1 MNKNRP
7 KLSKLL
13 TSMGF
18 QILLAMVIGVTAGIF
33 MGKDAAIFAPL
44 GTLFIQLIKM
54 LVVPL
59 VALSIISGAASLG
72 ATRSAGK
79 IGASTLAYIFL
90 TTLFSVTISIALGLI
105 FKPGQGVDIHA
116 AASMMGNTNT
126 LEQASAPGFWE
137 TIIGIVPDNIFA
149 ALTSG
154 NILQIIFF
162 GLFLGI
168 GISTMPTTKK
178 DPIINGINHILDAMI
193 WMIKVVMYTA
203 PIGVFGLMADSVG
216 SFGFDLILSV
226 LNLVWVFIIGILLIG
241 LIFYPIT
248 IKLFSK
254 LKLSTFFKAMTKPQI
269 VAFSTASS
277 LATLPLNMET
287 CENELGVTK
296 ETTAF
301 VLPLG
306 ATINMAGN
314 AMYYALVALFFSQV
328 YGIDL
333 SVAQYTAIILTSTV
347 GAVGQAGVPG
357 PTLLV
362 VAVLVAA
369 DIPIEGLPILYAL
382 DRVFDMIRTTLN
394 ITGDACCA
402 VIVDRFNQIK
412 TH

>member
-1 MNKNRP
+1 MK
-7 KLSKLL
+7 KLL
-13 TSMGF
+13 KSMGF
-18 QILLAMVIGVTAGIF
+18 QILMAMILGVLAGIF
-33 MGKDAAIFAPL
+33 MGKDASMFAPL

-54 LVVPL
+54 LVIPL
-59 VALSIISGAASLG
+59 VALSIISGAAALG

-79 IGASTLAYIFL
+79 IGVSTIAYIFIS
-90 TTLFSVTISIALGLI
+90 TFVSVLISVGLGLLL
-105 FKPGQGVDIHA
+105 KPGNGVDISSA
-116 AASMMGNTNT
+116 AAMMENTVKVSHA
-126 LEQASAPGFWE
+126 EAPGFWD
-137 TIIGIVPDNIFA
+137 TILGIIPENIFA
-149 ALTSG
+149 ALGDG

-168 GISTMPTTKK
+168 GLSTMPIKHK
-178 DPIINGINHILDAMI
+178 QPIINAINYLLEAMI

-216 SFGFDLILSV
+216 SFGFQLIISV
-226 LNLVWVFIIGILLIG
+226 LNLLWVFLIGIILVG
-241 LIFYPIT
+241 LVFYPLT
-248 IKLFSK
+248 IKL
-254 LKLSTFFKAMTKPQI
+254 LSRQNIFTFFKAMTKPQI

-277 LATLPLNMET
+277 LATLPINMET
-287 CENELGVTK
+287 CEKEFGVTK
-296 ETTAF
+296 ETSAF

-369 DIPIEGLPILYAL
+369 DIPIDGLPLLYAL

-394 ITGDACCA
+394 ITGDAAAA
-402 VIVDRFNQIK
+402 VIVDRFNKK
-412 TH
+412 TP

>member
-1 MNKNRP
+1 ME
-7 KLSKLL
+7 
-13 TSMGF
+13 F
-18 QILLAMVIGVTAGIF
+18 QILFAMIIGVLVGIF
-33 MGKDAAIFAPL
+33 MGKDAVVFAPL

-72 ATRSAGK
+72 ATHSAGK
-79 IGASTLAYIFL
+79 IGASTLAYIFI
-90 TTLFSVTISIALGLI
+90 TTLFSVIVSIALGLI
-105 FKPGQGVDIHA
+105 FKPGQGVDISA
-116 AASMMGNTNT
+116 ATSMMGTGHT
-126 LEQASAPGFWE
+126 LEKATAPGFWE
-137 TIIGIVPDNIFA
+137 TIIGIVPENIFA
-149 ALTSG
+149 SLTSG

-168 GISTMPTTKK
+168 GLSTMPAKRK
-178 DPIINGINHILDAMI
+178 DPIINGINYLLEAMI

-226 LNLVWVFIIGILLIG
+226 LNLVWVFIVGILIIG
-241 LIFYPIT
+241 LIFYPLT

-277 LATLPLNMET
+277 LATLPINMET

-333 SVAQYTAIILTSTV
+333 TAAQYTAIILTSTV

-369 DIPIEGLPILYAL
+369 DIPIDGLPILYAL
-382 DRVFDMIRTTLN
+382 DRIFDMIRTTLN

-402 VIVDRFNQIK
+402 VIVDRYNQVKGIS
-412 TH
+412 

>member
-1 MNKNRP
+1 
-7 KLSKLL
+7 
-13 TSMGF
+13 MGF
-18 QILLAMVIGVTAGIF
+18 QILAAMVIGILVG
-33 MGKDAAIFAPL
+33 MYMKEDASMFAPL

-59 VALSIISGAASLG
+59 VALSIISGAAALG

-79 IGASTLAYIFL
+79 IGMSTLAYIFL
-90 TTLFSVTISIALGLI
+90 STFFSVVISVALGLI
-105 FKPGQGVDIHA
+105 FKPGEGVDISSA
-116 AASMMGNTNT
+116 AAMMETT
-126 LEQASAPGFWE
+126 TELTKASAPGFWE

-149 ALTSG
+149 ALASG

-168 GISTMPTTKK
+168 GLSTMPAKRK
-178 DPIINGINHILDAMI
+178 DPIINGINYLLEAMI
-193 WMIKVVMYTA
+193 WMIKIVMYTA

-226 LNLVWVFIIGILLIG
+226 LNLVWVFLIGILLIG
-241 LIFYPIT
+241 LVFYPLT
-248 IKLFSK
+248 IKLFAK
-254 LKLSTFFKAMTKPQI
+254 QNILEFFKAMTKPQL

-287 CENELGVTK
+287 CEKEFGVSK

-333 SVAQYTAIILTSTV
+333 TMAQYTAIILTSTV

-369 DIPIEGLPILYAL
+369 DIPIDGLPILYAL

-402 VIVDRFNQIK
+402 VIVDKFNIALPDDLK
-412 TH
+412 

>member
-1 MNKNRP
+1 
-7 KLSKLL
+7 
-13 TSMGF
+13 MGF
-18 QILLAMVIGVTAGIF
+18 QILLAMVIGVGVGIF
-33 MGKDAAIFAPL
+33 MGEDASMFAPL

-59 VALSIISGAASLG
+59 VALSIISGAAALG

-79 IGASTLAYIFL
+79 IGVSTLAYIFIS
-90 TTLFSVTISIALGLI
+90 TFVSVVISVSLGLI
-105 FKPGQGVDIHA
+105 FKPGLGVDLSSA
-116 AASMMGNTNT
+116 NSLVETTSEMANAT
-126 LEQASAPGFWE
+126 APGFWE
-137 TIIGIVPDNIFA
+137 TIIGIVPDNIFE
-149 ALTSG
+149 ALGNG

-162 GLFLGI
+162 GLFMGI
-168 GISTMPTTKK
+168 GLSTMPAKRK
-178 DPIINGINHILDAMI
+178 EPIINAINYLLEAMI

-203 PIGVFGLMADSVG
+203 PLGVFGLMADSVG

-226 LNLVWVFIIGILLIG
+226 LNLVWVFLIGILLVG
-241 LIFYPIT
+241 LVFYPLT

-254 LKLSTFFKAMTKPQI
+254 LSLSLFFKAMTKPQI

-277 LATLPLNMET
+277 LATLPVTMET
-287 CENELGVTK
+287 CEEDFGVSK
-296 ETTAF
+296 ETSAF

-333 SVAQYTAIILTSTV
+333 SFAQYTAIILTSTV

-369 DIPIEGLPILYAL
+369 DIPIDGLPILYAL

-394 ITGDACCA
+394 ITGDACAA
-402 VIVDRFNQIK
+402 VIVDKFNQ
-412 TH
+412 TETPG

>member
-1 MNKNRP
+1 
-7 KLSKLL
+7 
-13 TSMGF
+13 MGF
-18 QILLAMVIGVTAGIF
+18 QILLAMMVGVAVGIF

-90 TTLFSVTISIALGLI
+90 TTLFSVTVSIALGLI
-105 FKPGQGVDIHA
+105 FKPGRGVDIHA
-116 AASMMGNTNT
+116 AASMLATTNT
-126 LEQASAPGFWE
+126 LEKATAPGFWE
-137 TIIGIVPDNIFA
+137 TIIGIVPENIFA

-168 GISTMPTTKK
+168 GISTMPATRK
-178 DPIINGINHILDAMI
+178 DPIINGINHLLEAMI

-216 SFGFDLILSV
+216 SFGFDLIISV
-226 LNLVWVFIIGILLIG
+226 LNLVWVFIIGILFIG

>member
-1 MNKNRP
+1 MK
-7 KLSKLL
+7 
-13 TSMGF
+13 SMGF
-18 QILLAMVIGVTAGIF
+18 QILLAMILGVVIGIV
-33 MGKDAAIFAPL
+33 MGEEASMFAPL

-59 VALSIISGAASLG
+59 VALSIISGAAALG
-72 ATRSAGK
+72 ATKSAGK
-79 IGASTLAYIFL
+79 IGISTLAYIFIS
-90 TTLFSVTISIALGLI
+90 TFFSVVISVSLGLI
-105 FKPGQGVDIHA
+105 FKPGQGVDLSGA
-116 AASMMGNTNT
+116 VAMMESTSEITN
-126 LEQASAPGFWE
+126 AVAPGFWD
-137 TIIGIVPDNIFA
+137 TIIGIIPDNIFA
-149 ALTSG
+149 ALGSG

-162 GLFLGI
+162 GLFMGI
-168 GISTMPTTKK
+168 GLSTMPATRKA
-178 DPIINGINHILDAMI
+178 PIINAINYLLEAMI

-203 PIGVFGLMADSVG
+203 PLGVFGLMADSVG

-226 LNLVWVFIIGILLIG
+226 LNLVWVFLIGILIVG
-241 LIFYPIT
+241 LLFYPLT
-248 IKLFSK
+248 IKLFSH
-254 LKLSTFFKAMTKPQI
+254 LSLRTFFTAMTKPQI

-277 LATLPLNMET
+277 LATLPVTMET
-287 CENELGVTK
+287 CEEEFGVSK
-296 ETTAF
+296 ETSAF

-333 SVAQYTAIILTSTV
+333 SIAQYTAIILTSTV

-369 DIPIEGLPILYAL
+369 DIPIDGLPILYAL

-394 ITGDACCA
+394 ITGDACAA
-402 VIVDRFNQIK
+402 VIVDKFNRCE
-412 TH
+412 

>member
-1 MNKNRP
+1 
-7 KLSKLL
+7 
-13 TSMGF
+13 MGF
-18 QILLAMVIGVTAGIF
+18 QILMAMILGVLVGMW
-33 MGKDAAIFAPL
+33 MGEDAVIFAPL
-44 GTLFIQLIKM
+44 GSLFIQLIKM

-59 VALSIISGAASLG
+59 VALSIISGAAALG
-72 ATRSAGK
+72 ATRQAGK
-79 IGASTLAYIFL
+79 IGMSTIAYIFIS
-90 TTLFSVTISIALGLI
+90 TFVSVVISVGLGLWM
-105 FKPGQGVDIHA
+105 KPGKGIDIS
-116 AASMMGNTNT
+116 AASAMMENPTQIT
-126 LEQASAPGFWE
+126 ESTAPGFWE

-149 ALTSG
+149 ALGNG

-168 GISTMPTTKK
+168 GLSTMPAKRK
-178 DPIINGINHILDAMI
+178 EPIINGINYLLEAMI

-226 LNLVWVFIIGILLIG
+226 LNLLWVFIIGILLVG
-241 LIFYPIT
+241 LVFYPLT

-254 LKLSTFFKAMTKPQI
+254 QNILHFFKAMTKPQI

-287 CENELGVTK
+287 CEKEFGVTK
-296 ETTAF
+296 ETSAF

-328 YGIDL
+328 YGIEL
-333 SVAQYTAIILTSTV
+333 SMAQYTAIILTSTV

-369 DIPIEGLPILYAL
+369 DIPIDGLPLLYAL
-382 DRVFDMIRTTLN
+382 DRVFDMIRTSLN
-394 ITGDACCA
+394 ITGDAA
-402 VIVDRFNQIK
+402 AAIIVDRFNR
-412 TH
+412 

>member
-1 MNKNRP
+1 
-7 KLSKLL
+7 
-13 TSMGF
+13 MGF
-18 QILLAMVIGVTAGIF
+18 QILMAMILGVLVGVF
-33 MGKDAAIFAPL
+33 MGKDASMFAPL

-59 VALSIISGAASLG
+59 VALSIISGAAALG
-72 ATRSAGK
+72 ATRQAGK
-79 IGASTLAYIFL
+79 IGMSTIAYIFL
-90 TTLFSVTISIALGLI
+90 STFVSVLVSVGLGL
-105 FKPGQGVDIHA
+105 FLKPGKGVDISSA
-116 AASMMGNTNT
+116 TAMMENPTNISHH
-126 LEQASAPGFWE
+126 EAPGFWD
-137 TIIGIVPDNIFA
+137 TILGIIPENIFA
-149 ALTSG
+149 ALGDG

-168 GISTMPTTKK
+168 GLSTMPAKRK
-178 DPIINGINHILDAMI
+178 EPIINAINYLLEAMI

-216 SFGFDLILSV
+216 SFGFELIISV
-226 LNLVWVFIIGILLIG
+226 LNLLWVFLIGILLIG
-241 LIFYPIT
+241 VFFYPLT
-248 IKLFSK
+248 IKLLSK
-254 LKLSTFFKAMTKPQI
+254 QNIFDFFKAMTKPQI

-287 CENELGVTK
+287 CEKEFGVTK
-296 ETTAF
+296 ETSSF

-328 YGIDL
+328 YGIEL
-333 SVAQYTAIILTSTV
+333 STAQYTAIILTSTV

-369 DIPIEGLPILYAL
+369 DIPIDGLPLLYAL

-394 ITGDACCA
+394 ITGDAA
-402 VIVDRFNQIK
+402 AAIIVDRFNQEK
-412 TH
+412 G